1 MAINVT
7 NYTDIFGKLTEAT
20 EAAVATDNEEIKK
33 IFLQIKEKF
42 DDIKAGGDQLKRD
55 NEILKIGVVG
65 QVKAG
70 KSSFLNSLFFD
81 GENVLPRASTPM
93 TAGLTVLEYGE
104 DNLFTVD
111 YYSTKE
117 WQKFEDKAKDYDKII
132 LEVKSMNEMLTDEDA
147 AKMAN
152 VPDELSAAKELV
164 AKCSH
169 KARGKVGQE
178 AEEKQFADIRDLQ
191 DILEDYVGAEG
202 HYTSVVKSL
211 TIHLHDERLKGMR
224 IVDTPGVNDPVVSR
238 EHRTREFL
246 RECHGVFFLS
256 FSSRF
261 FDSTDV
267 NFLTNRIGSQGIGTV
282 VLIASKFDSV
292 LQDAGTKFHDDL
304 GNALDDCQSQLKKQ
318 FRRNLSGSDYK
329 GDEPRFTVS
338 SGIGYSIAQKKPTD
352 WDNIESHVVS
362 QMKRFYPSFFSTDEE
377 IKNTFNELSQ
387 IDDIRENYLLGEFVK
402 NRDKIIQSKVS
413 TYFANASNEIGKI
426 LNDKKAHLQERYKA
440 LQDSDVSQMEKKRNM
455 TKRLVDK
462 IVKDIDSMANR
473 ADDMAEQAM
482 KECWNHYATPAV
494 KVPLTMESITFVR
507 QSTFWG
513 RDKDV
518 STSYKKVDEQK
529 LIEETTRSV
538 NAAAEN
544 LATAWNKRS
553 QALVDSIKTK
563 IGELIAEGE
572 TQDTE
577 ATLDADGL
585 RRTLG
590 EVIASMSSSAVMN
603 VKDLTNNIAGNI
615 EEIAQDCEI
624 SLSVGSV
631 SETVAKNRIASRAR
645 DARVQTENKLRDL
658 LDQFNTDIKQALNQ
672 SKNEVVNIFTYRK
685 TELAT
690 KANESVKEYLD
701 SLEKELKNKR
711 EQLANYEKAMES
723 INKIGKLV

>member
-7 NYTDIFGKLTEAT
+7 NYIDIFGKLTEAT

-42 DDIKAGGDQLKRD
+42 DNIKAGGDQLKRD

-104 DNLFTVD
+104 DNIFTVD

-178 AEEKQFADIRDLQ
+178 AEKKQFADIRDLQ

-329 GDEPRFTVS
+329 GDEPRITVS
-338 SGIGYSIAQKKPTD
+338 SGIGYSISKKNPTD
-352 WDNIESHVVS
+352 WDNIESHVVL

-402 NRDKIIQSKVS
+402 NRDKIIQSKVT
-413 TYFANASNEIGKI
+413 TYFANASSEIGKI
-426 LNDKKAHLQERYKA
+426 LNDKKTHLQERYKA
-440 LQDSDVSQMEKKRNM
+440 LQDSDLSQMEKKRNM

-482 KECWNHYATPAV
+482 KECWNHYATPVV

-518 STSYKKVDEQK
+518 SASYKKVDEQK

-538 NAAAEN
+538 NAAADN
-544 LATAWNKRS
+544 LAAAWNKRS
-553 QALVDSIKTK
+553 QALVDSIKAK

-585 RRTLG
+585 RRTLD

-603 VKDLTNNIAGNI
+603 VKDITNNIAGNI

-658 LDQFNTDIKQALNQ
+658 LDQFNTDIKQVLKQ
-672 SKNEVVNIFTYRK
+672 SKNEVVNIFTSRK

>member
-7 NYTDIFGKLTEAT
+7 NYTDIFGRLTEAT
-20 EAAVATDNEEIKK
+20 EAAVATDNDEIKK

-42 DDIKAGGDQLKRD
+42 GEIKAGGDQLKRD

-104 DNLFTVD
+104 ENLFTVD
-111 YYSTKE
+111 YYSAKE

-132 LEVKSMNEMLTDEDA
+132 QDVKSMNEMLTDEDA

-164 AKCSH
+164 VKCSN
-169 KARGKVGQE
+169 KARGKVGQG

-191 DILEDYVGAEG
+191 DILEDYVGADG

-238 EHRTREFL
+238 EYRTREFL

-256 FSSRF
+256 FASRF

-267 NFLTNRIGSQGIGTV
+267 SFLTNRIGSQGIGTV

-292 LQDAGTKFHDDL
+292 LQDAGTKFQDDL

-338 SGIGYSIAQKKPTD
+338 SGIGYSIAKKKPAD
-352 WDNIESHVVS
+352 WDNTESHVVQ
-362 QMKRFYPSFFSTDEE
+362 QMKRFYPSFFSTEDE
-377 IKNTFNELSQ
+377 IKKTFNELSQ
-387 IDDIRENYLLGEFVK
+387 IDDIRENYLLGEFIK

-413 TYFANASNEIGKI
+413 NYFANATSEIGKI
-426 LNDKKAHLQERYKA
+426 LNDKKVHLQERYKV
-440 LQDSDVSQMEKKRNM
+440 LQDSDVSKMEQKRDM

-462 IVKDIDSMANR
+462 IVKDIDSLANR
-473 ADDMAEQAM
+473 ADDMAEQAK
-482 KECWNHYATPAV
+482 KECWNRYAAPAV
-494 KVPLTMESITFVR
+494 KVPTTIEDITFVR
-507 QSTFWG
+507 KSTFWG
-513 RDKDV
+513 RYKDV
-518 STSYKKVDEQK
+518 SASYKKIDEQK
-529 LIEETTRSV
+529 LITETKSSV
-538 NAAAEN
+538 SAAAEN
-544 LATAWNKRS
+544 LAEAWNKRS
-553 QALVDSIKTK
+553 QALVDSIKAK
-563 IGELIAEGE
+563 IGDLIEEGE
-572 TQDTE
+572 TKDTD
-577 ATLDADGL
+577 ANLDADGL

-590 EVIASMSSSAVMN
+590 EVIASMSCSAVMN
-603 VKDLTNNIAGNI
+603 VKDLTNKI
-615 EEIAQDCEI
+615 ERRIMDIAQDCKI
-624 SLSVGSV
+624 SLNVGEA
-631 SETVAKNRIASRAR
+631 SETNAKNIIASRAR
-645 DARVQTENKLRDL
+645 DARVETESRLRDL
-658 LDQFNTDIKQALNQ
+658 LDQFNTDIKQALEQ
-672 SKNEVVNIFTYRK
+672 SKNEVVNIFTSRK
-685 TELAT
+685 SELIK

-701 SLEKELKNKR
+701 SLEKELKDKR
-711 EQLANYEKAMES
+711 RQLANYEKAMES
-723 INKIGKLV
+723 INEIGKLV